1 MAVRVAGGDVGLRF
15 DRAERRWPNSIW
27 TPTSPPPESLE
38 ESDVDFDGR
47 VAVVTGA
54 SGGLAIAV
62 ALGTAGARVGLVAR
76 SHEGLEETQRLI
88 GQPEAKAFC
97 TDLRDEKAI
106 EKLGD
111 SVKAGFGAIDIL
123 VHCAGVWHDERTKY
137 HGPRLVETPVERI
150 SEVLEVG
157 VRAPLL
163 LTRVL
168 LPGMVRQGAGKI
180 LQISAAFG
188 GPHDGVGWVHY
199 YVANKALDAFT
210 AALAVELREHNIQVN
225 CIAPVFVATDAVRRF
240 YPDEAQSEQPLE
252 PLDVAELAM
261 FLLSPGADHISGQ
274 VIAVR
279 SKHDHG

>member
-1 MAVRVAGGDVGLRF
+1 MVSVSVPSVS
-15 DRAERRWPNSIW
+15 RA
-27 TPTSPPPESLE
+27 ESLE

-47 VAVVTGA
+47 IAVVTGA

-137 HGPRLVETPVERI
+137 HGPRLVETPVETTSRTKPLTHLRQHWPSNCESTI
-150 SEVLEVG
+150 SKSTASRLCSWPPTPSGASTPTRCRASNRSNRSTSPNWPCSCFHPVLITSAARSSRCAANTTMADLAKG
-157 VRAPLL
+157 RPLCRPP
-163 LTRVL
+163 RVL
-168 LPGMVRQGAGKI
+168 
-180 LQISAAFG
+180 
-188 GPHDGVGWVHY
+188 
-199 YVANKALDAFT
+199 AN
-210 AALAVELREHNIQVN
+210 
-225 CIAPVFVATDAVRRF
+225 APR
-240 YPDEAQSEQPLE
+240 
-252 PLDVAELAM
+252 M
-261 FLLSPGADHISGQ
+261 
-274 VIAVR
+274 
-279 SKHDHG
+279 